1 MPIEHLPPRARPAA
15 LRLRRF
21 LMTDSTALLVLA
33 VVQIAVGVYYLP
45 RVLGDPLQWQRPAE
59 QVMPITAWAWVHIA
73 VGVVCFVAAFID
85 RLKLAIIALATSTG
99 LNLSWAFSLLAASI
113 EHDQAVLWLVGV
125 LILAMTVSLMWAV
138 WRGKRGDIP
147 LSEDE
152 KGRGA

>member
-1 MPIEHLPPRARPAA
+1 MPIEHLPPRVRPAA
-15 LRLRRF
+15 LRVRRF

-45 RVLGDPLQWQRPAE
+45 RVLGDPLHWERPAE
-59 QVMPITAWAWVHIA
+59 AIMPITAWAWVHIV
-73 VGVVCFVAAFID
+73 VGAVCFVAAFID
-85 RLKLAIIALATSTG
+85 SSKLAVFALASATG

-147 LSEDE
+147 LGEDR
-152 KGRGA
+152 RGL

>member
-21 LMTDSTALLVLA
+21 LMTDSTALLLLA
-33 VVQIAVGVYYLP
+33 VVQAAVGLYYLP
-45 RVLGDPLQWQRPAE
+45 GVLGDSLQWQRPVE
-59 QVMPITAWAWVHIA
+59 SIMPIIVWAWVHIA
-73 VGVVCFVAAFID
+73 VSLVCGVAAFTD
-85 RLKLAIIALATSTG
+85 RWRVDVIALAVATG

-125 LILAMTVSLMWAV
+125 LILSMTVSLMWAV

-147 LSEDE
+147 IGEDR
-152 KGRGA
+152 RGL

>member
-21 LMTDSTALLVLA
+21 LMTDSTALLLLA
-33 VVQIAVGVYYLP
+33 VVQAAVGLYYLP
-45 RVLGDPLQWQRPAE
+45 GVLGDSLQWQRPVE
-59 QVMPITAWAWVHIA
+59 SIMPIIVWAWGHIA
-73 VGVVCFVAAFID
+73 VSLVCGVAAFTD
-85 RLKLAIIALATSTG
+85 RWRVDVIALAVATG
-99 LNLSWAFSLLAASI
+99 LNISWAFSLLAASI

-147 LSEDE
+147 IGEDR
-152 KGRGA
+152 RGL